1 MLNEHAYES
10 ASTVIVK
17 TVCYGR
23 FSGGDLGGGKLK
35 ATFKSFRARA
45 ISVLEL
51 NEQSQILAC
60 AEYYER
66 STMPIGIKRLS
77 TIWLGLIKTWPKRSV
92 RGW

>member
-1 MLNEHAYES
+1 
-10 ASTVIVK
+10 
-17 TVCYGR
+17 
-23 FSGGDLGGGKLK
+23 
-35 ATFKSFRARA
+35 
-45 ISVLEL
+45 VLEL

-60 AEYYER
+60 TEYYES